1 MCAAADANPTN
12 ATGTVTF
19 DDADLSDVPTASIT
33 GAVVSADD
41 AGQRVRADGG
51 SGSGPA
57 GDSLSPG
64 AVSFSDVDGSGSVG
78 WTYSVTNAE
87 IDFLGDDDVVELTF
101 TVQIDDGQGGTD
113 AQNVV
118 ITITGTNDVPII
130 DSAAQTGTIVETV
143 DACGGGRQ
151 PDECHGHGDL

>member
-1 MCAAADANPTN
+1 M
-12 ATGTVTF
+12 
-19 DDADLSDVPTASIT
+19 
-33 GAVVSADD
+33 
-41 AGQRVRADGG
+41 
-51 SGSGPA
+51 
-57 GDSLSPG
+57 
-64 AVSFSDVDGSGSVG
+64 G

-143 DACGGGRQ
+143 DSVRRRTPTRRMPRAR
-151 PDECHGHGDL
+151 

>member
-1 MCAAADANPTN
+1 MRAAADANPTN

-33 GAVVSADD
+33 GAVVSATTLANGYELT
-41 AGQRVRADGG
+41 AGQEA
-51 SGSGPA
+51 A
-57 GDSLSPG
+57 LLDSLVLG

-101 TVQIDDGQGGTD
+101 TVQIDDGQGGT
-113 AQNVV
+113 
-118 ITITGTNDVPII
+118 TRRTW
-130 DSAAQTGTIVETV
+130 
-143 DACGGGRQ
+143 
-151 PDECHGHGDL
+151 